1 MAPCHTLCHHVK
13 RYLVAKRTNQVDRTR
28 TAIIEAAGEMLFGTS
43 QPEDFTMQNVAD
55 AAGVSHRTLYR
66 HFESREALINAVGK
80 SYDADM
86 AGSVPADI
94 LESFQTWTDAVDG
107 IVKFG
112 RLHHDVLR
120 KVTAFSVINGEWRS
134 DRDEAY
140 WRMFRAEFPHLDEA
154 EARQD
159 FAVFRHVLGAA
170 SAVMIGE
177 RFELEPDEVTAAM
190 SRGVWALMAD
200 IRRRDEEAKT
210 RGEGS

>member
-1 MAPCHTLCHHVK
+1 
-13 RYLVAKRTNQVDRTR
+13 
-28 TAIIEAAGEMLFGTS
+28 MLFGS
-43 QPEDFTMQNVAD
+43 SRPEDFTMQSVAD
-55 AAGVSHRTLYR
+55 TAGVSHRTLYR

-80 SYDADM
+80 SFDADM
-86 AGSVPADI
+86 VEAVASDV
-94 LESFQTWTDAVDG
+94 LESFQKWTDAVED
-107 IVKFG
+107 IVRFG

-120 KVTAFSVINGEWRS
+120 KVTAFSVINGDWRS

-159 FAVFRHVLGAA
+159 FAIFRHVLGSA
-170 SAVMIGE
+170 SSVMIGE
-177 RFELEPDEVTAAM
+177 RFDLEPDEVAAAM
-190 SRGVWALMAD
+190 TRGVWALMVD